1 MKIVSVVG
9 ARPEFIQSAPV
20 SRALRREHH
29 EVLVHTGQ
37 HYDYLMSQTFFDELS
52 IPAPDYNLEVGAT
65 PLNGGHAQQTAE
77 IMVRL
82 EKVLLDERPDLV
94 IVRGDTNSTLAGSLT
109 AAKLHIPTAH
119 IEAGERSFDRRMPEE
134 INRLVAD
141 RLADR
146 HLCVSQ
152 MALRNL
158 AAEGITGSAHWVGD
172 VMLDALLA
180 NRPIARRKSNVLAR
194 LALKPKSYALVTVH
208 RAGNTDDAG
217 RLGAILA
224 ALNRAPEPVIF
235 PAHPRTRKAV
245 QRLGFVFA
253 PHVRLIEPVGYFDMM
268 VLEENARR
276 IATDSGGV
284 QREAYFLGV
293 PCLTLRDETEWQE
306 TVTAGWNRLVGAE
319 TEHVLA
325 EWATFAPPADQPSI
339 FGDGTAGERIA
350 RNITESPVVFGSAVD
365 AWLRA
370 GVLA

>member
-20 SRALRREHH
+20 SRALRPMHR

-37 HYDYLMSQTFFDELS
+37 HYDYQMSQTFFDELS
-52 IPAPDYNLEVGAT
+52 IPAPDYNLEVGS
-65 PLNGGHAQQTAE
+65 GGQAQQTAE

-94 IVRGDTNSTLAGSLT
+94 IVRGDTNSTLAGAL
-109 AAKLHIPTAH
+109 AASKLHIPTAH

-152 MALRNL
+152 TAVRNL
-158 AAEGITGSAHWVGD
+158 AAEGITSSTRWVGD
-172 VMLDALLA
+172 VMLDAMLT
-180 NRPIARRKSNVLAR
+180 NRSMARRKSNVLER
-194 LALKPKSYALVTVH
+194 LGLKPKGYALVTVH
-208 RAGNTDDAG
+208 RAANTDEAS
-217 RLGAILA
+217 RLESILA

-235 PAHPRTRKAV
+235 PVHPRTRKAIE
-245 QRLGFVFA
+245 RLGLELA
-253 PHVRLIEPVGYFDMM
+253 AHVRLTEPVGYFDMM
-268 VLEENARR
+268 VLEENARL

-293 PCLTLRDETEWQE
+293 PCLTLRDETEWRE
-306 TVTAGWNRLVGAE
+306 TVAAGWNRLVGVE
-319 TEHVLA
+319 PEEVLA
-325 EWATFAPPADQPSI
+325 AWTTFAPPAEQPPI

-350 RNITESPVVFGSAVD
+350 RNVTESPVVFGAEAAASVGI
-365 AWLRA
+365 
-370 GVLA
+370 GV